1 MTDAT
6 TGYLVST
13 LQETLGLRWI
23 AGEGGRNTSLK
34 GDFPGAKQ
42 HGTAGPM
49 NIIHPYRI
57 QIIGPAEQAKFDE
70 ITPGKRLEIIEKL
83 FDAKPAAI
91 IIAVDARA
99 EEEMIKAANR
109 YNTPLLVSSQDDN
122 LLQSSLQYHLTHI
135 LAERTV
141 VHGVFMEVLGVGVL
155 ITGDSAVGKSEL
167 ALELINRGHLLIAD
181 DTPEFA
187 RISPDTINGT
197 CPPLLQDFLEI
208 RGLGLLNIRSMFGDS
223 AIKQNKYLSL
233 VVRLKRMNTQDI
245 NTIDR
250 LYGNFSEYPL
260 LGLKIPQ
267 VTIPVAPGKEIA
279 ILVEAAVR
287 QFMQKIN
294 GYNAGDDFVE
304 RQRKAIEEVKGNI

>member
-6 TGYLVST
+6 TGYLVAH
-13 LQETLGLRWI
+13 LQETLGLKWI
-23 AGEGGRNTSLK
+23 AGKGGRDTSLK
-34 GDFPGAKQ
+34 GDFPGAEQ
-42 HGTAGPM
+42 HVTAGPM
-49 NIIHPYRI
+49 NLIHPYRI
-57 QIIGPAEQAKFDE
+57 QIIGPVEQSEFDE
-70 ITPGKRLEIIEKL
+70 ISPEKRQHTIEKL
-83 FDAKPAAI
+83 FNAQPAAV

-99 EEEMIKAANR
+99 DIDLIKAADEH
-109 YNTPLLVSSQDDN
+109 NTPLLISTQNDN

-141 VHGVFMEVLGVGVL
+141 VHGVFLEVFGIGVL

-187 RISPDTINGT
+187 RIAPDIISGN

-208 RGLGLLNIRSMFGDS
+208 RGLGLLNIRNMFGDS
-223 AIKQNKYLSL
+223 AIKQKKYLTL
-233 VVRLKRMNTQDI
+233 VIHLERMNNQAL

-250 LYGNFSEYPL
+250 LYGSFSEYPI
-260 LGLKIPQ
+260 LGMKMPK
-267 VTIPVAPGKEIA
+267 VTIPVAPGKAIA

-287 QFMQKIN
+287 QFTQQTH
-294 GYNAGDDFVE
+294 GYNAGDDFVG
-304 RQRKAIEEVKGNI
+304 RQRKAIEEAKGNI

>member
-6 TGYLVST
+6 TGYLIST

-23 AGEGGRNTSLK
+23 AGKEGRDTSLK
-34 GDFPGAKQ
+34 GDFPGAEQ

-49 NIIHPYRI
+49 NLIHPYRI
-57 QIIGPAEQAKFDE
+57 QIIGPAEQSKFDE
-70 ITPGKRLEIIEKL
+70 LPVEKRQDIIQKL
-83 FDAKPAAI
+83 FDAKPAAV

-99 EEEMIKAANR
+99 DDDLIKQADKN
-109 YNTPLLVSSQDDN
+109 NTPLLVSSQNDN
-122 LLQSSLQYHLTHI
+122 LLQSTLQYHLTHI

-141 VHGVFMEVLGVGVL
+141 VHGVFMEVLGIGVL

-187 RISPDTINGT
+187 RIAPDIISGN

-223 AIKQNKYLSL
+223 AIKQKKYISL
-233 VVRLKRMNTQDI
+233 VIHLKRMTNQDI
-245 NTIDR
+245 NMIDR

-260 LGLKIPQ
+260 LGLKLPQ

-287 QFMQKIN
+287 QFMQKMH
-294 GYNAGDDFVE
+294 GYNAGDDFIE
-304 RQRKAIEEVKGNI
+304 RQRKAIEEVKRNR